1 MEKSNL
7 ELLKENTMYGEFRE
21 ALEDNVEDV
30 DSFIENSTPKEL
42 LDKYFEYNG
51 LIGFTD
57 MILSAVTTFIP
68 DADPVDF
75 ELDY

>member
-7 ELLKENTMYGEFRE
+7 ELLKENVMYGEFRE
-21 ALEDNVEDV
+21 ALEDEVEDV

-42 LDKYFEYNG
+42 LDRYFEYNG
-51 LIGFTD
+51 IIGFTD

-68 DADPVDF
+68 DSDPVDF

>member
-1 MEKSNL
+1 
-7 ELLKENTMYGEFRE
+7 MYGEFRE
-21 ALEDNVEDV
+21 ALESDVEDV

-42 LDKYFEYNG
+42 LDKYLEYNG
-51 LIGFTD
+51 IIGFTD